1 MIGPIRGQCPAITW
15 WQEVSR
21 RLLSNVVRPDMTL
34 YTGNWHQG
42 TFSNQTPRRIS
53 IRGDK
58 EEGCVVWYFGTES
71 LTLAGWLLATLH
83 GNAKFAYFQN
93 HWVGSC
99 VQGQLSSA
107 RNMWSHTSSSW
118 LPSQKNVSIFLYH
131 MNQYYILHLDQICVQ
146 GKIVKYVFVEIYVE
160 TPKREI
166 LC

>member
-34 YTGNWHQG
+34 YTGNWHKG
-42 TFSNQTPRRIS
+42 TFTNQTPRRKS

-118 LPSQKNVSIFLYH
+118 LPSQKNVSMKCVRGFERGNHTMPYLENIQSWKYLVLFL
-131 MNQYYILHLDQICVQ
+131 
-146 GKIVKYVFVEIYVE
+146 
-160 TPKREI
+160 TWWA
-166 LC
+166 